1 MKIFVVE
8 DDIVCVK
15 ELQTMIKDLG
25 FELMGAAVNVED
37 CSRFLKYKTPD
48 LVIAKIDIGIDGLSF
63 LLNNDKVQSIPTI
76 FTTGANG
83 SKELAK
89 QGHIN
94 NCTTLVKPFDKDTL
108 LSAIIYLKTKQNDTN
123 LARLILAK
131 KKLINRPIKQDDVKE
146 ISAILKEDATLTSFN
161 LSDREK
167 YILKKYCLEL
177 SSFGEIGDSLKIS
190 PQRVRI
196 LYKKAFVKVKS
207 SLSNL
212 AIKEDKKATVKFKAD
227 KPTLENSLPMG
238 FSEKKEKNNYNIH

>member
-1 MKIFVVE
+1 MSVSYTHLDV
-8 DDIVCVK
+8 
-15 ELQTMIKDLG
+15 
-25 FELMGAAVNVED
+25 
-37 CSRFLKYKTPD
+37 YKR
-48 LVIAKIDIGIDGLSF
+48 
-63 LLNNDKVQSIPTI
+63 Q
-76 FTTGANG
+76 
-83 SKELAK
+83 
-89 QGHIN
+89 
-94 NCTTLVKPFDKDTL
+94 
-108 LSAIIYLKTKQNDTN
+108 
-123 LARLILAK
+123 
-131 KKLINRPIKQDDVKE
+131 LINRPIKQDDVKE

-238 FSEKKEKNNYNIH
+238 LSEKKRRKNIIYIDDVMELKTQPRNILKANQINTLQN